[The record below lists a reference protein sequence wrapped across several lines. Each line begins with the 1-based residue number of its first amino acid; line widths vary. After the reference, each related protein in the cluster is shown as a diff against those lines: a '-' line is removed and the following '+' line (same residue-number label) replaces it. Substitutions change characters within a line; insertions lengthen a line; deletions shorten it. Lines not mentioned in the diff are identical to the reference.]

1 MNWYKKLDPR
11 VRVATSIM
19 LMILSFGVE
28 SIQQVIISFV
38 LVVILFG
45 TNGFKMKSVGKIL
58 LPFSIFLGI
67 LTLVNML
74 LYGQGEVILK
84 LGPISITDLGLNLS
98 LLYSYRLGLMFMLGA
113 FLIKTTTQTEIADS
127 FESLLSP
134 LKVFGVPV
142 REIAL
147 VFSLALRFIPT
158 LTDEARQLKEAQ
170 MSRGAS
176 LNTGSIFARI
186 SALIANII
194 PIFAGAIRHADA
206 LSLALEARGWNMS
219 EKRGHLHPM
228 KMQTFDWVYILFV
241 VGLIIATNLT
251 NFFA

>member
-1 MNWYKKLDPR
+1 MSWYKKLDPR
-11 VRVATSIM
+11 IRVLTSIW
-19 LMILSFGVE
+19 LMILCFSVQTY
-28 SIQQVIISFV
+28 IQTAISFA
-38 LVVILFG
+38 LVFFLFA
-45 TNGFKMKSVGKIL
+45 TNGFSFRSVRKIIV
-58 LPFSIFLGI
+58 PFSIFLLL

-74 LYGQGEVILK
+74 FYRQGEPIAQ
-84 LGPISITDLGLNLS
+84 LGPITITDMGIALS

-134 LKVFGVPV
+134 LRVIGVPV

-158 LTDEARQLKEAQ
+158 LTEEARQLKEAQ
-170 MSRGAS
+170 LSRGAS
-176 LNTGSIFARI
+176 LNTGSIWSRI

-228 KMQTFDWVYILFV
+228 RMHIHDWIYLLLIA
-241 VGLIIATNLT
+241 GLTVATYLT
-251 NFFA
+251 V

>member
-11 VRVATSIM
+11 TRVITTIW
-19 LMILSFGVE
+19 LIVLSFNVVNTW
-28 SIQQVIISFV
+28 QVGASF
-38 LVVILFG
+38 LVVLILFT
-45 TNGFKMKSVGKIL
+45 TNGFSIKDMGKIAIA
-58 LPFSIFLGI
+58 FSLFLVL
-67 LTLVNML
+67 LTLVNMFFIKE
-74 LYGQGEVILK
+74 GTVIFQI
-84 LGPISITDLGLNLS
+84 GAISITDRALALS

-113 FLIKTTTQTEIADS
+113 FLIKSTTETEISDS

-134 LKVFGVPV
+134 LKAIGVPV

-176 LNTGSIFARI
+176 LNSGSIIKRL
-186 SALIANII
+186 SALVANIV

-206 LSLALEARGWNMS
+206 LSLALEARGWNMT
-219 EKRGHLHPM
+219 ERRGHLHPM
-228 KMQTFDWVYILFV
+228 KMTSKDLLYFFV
-241 VGLIIATNLT
+241 VCTLSIGLFLT
-251 NFFA
+251 K